1 MTNSRYN
8 LSTLKQIA
16 HPKGFRGVLQH
27 FGLVCNQE
35 IHRRFVDPN
44 GSDFTDEDWDTML
57 ILDGC
62 RHDLFMEECELDG
75 QIETRRSHASYSGGF
90 IAKNFIGRTLHD
102 TVYIT
107 ANVYAENIPDN
118 TFHYVDNLLD
128 NTWNDKLGT
137 VHPGDVA
144 DATRDALE
152 RFPNKRVIA
161 HFMQPHYP
169 FIGNRALDLDL
180 DTGEIDRTGF
190 GQTIWQML
198 QYGLTELNENEVWD
212 LYAENL
218 RVALDSVAGLLEE
231 PTGKTVITAD
241 HGNLVGDR
249 LWPVPVRGYGHPPN
263 VYVDELLTVPWMVV
277 DGERRTIQTEPPI
290 DSERL
295 PKNKIEE
302 RLRALGYR

>member
-1 MTNSRYN
+1 
-8 LSTLKQIA
+8 
-16 HPKGFRGVLQH
+16 
-27 FGLVCNQE
+27 
-35 IHRRFVDPN
+35 
-44 GSDFTDEDWDTML
+44 
-57 ILDGC
+57 
-62 RHDLFMEECELDG
+62 
-75 QIETRRSHASYSGGF
+75 
-90 IAKNFIGRTLHD
+90 
-102 TVYIT
+102 
-107 ANVYAENIPDN
+107 
-118 TFHYVDNLLD
+118 
-128 NTWNDKLGT
+128 
-137 VHPGDVA
+137 
-144 DATRDALE
+144 
-152 RFPNKRVIA
+152 
-161 HFMQPHYP
+161 
-169 FIGNRALDLDL
+169 
-180 DTGEIDRTGF
+180 
-190 GQTIWQML
+190 ML

-295 PKNKIEE
+295 PENKIEE